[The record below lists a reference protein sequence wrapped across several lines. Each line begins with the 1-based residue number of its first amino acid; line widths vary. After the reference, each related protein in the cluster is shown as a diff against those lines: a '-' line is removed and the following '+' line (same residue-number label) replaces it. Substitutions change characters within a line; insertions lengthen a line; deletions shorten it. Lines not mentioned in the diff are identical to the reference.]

1 MPSTG
6 SARRYARAVFEIARD
21 NDTFDRWSEDLDT
34 LARILGLPEMQAFLS
49 ASKVPEGQKQQLLDQ
64 HLGGVAEQARNLVT
78 LLVRRGRAHLTS
90 GIGTAYQEMLDEHR
104 GIVSATVTTAVPL
117 DEDLRTGVEDN
128 LRELLGGR
136 DLRLVSTVDETI
148 LGGMVARVGDQVIDG
163 STRAR
168 LRSMRDWLREEAA
181 S

>member
-21 NDTFDRWSEDLDT
+21 NDTFDRWSEDLDAVAAV
-34 LARILGLPEMQAFLS
+34 LELPETQGFLT
-49 ASKVPEGQKQQLLDQ
+49 ASRVSDEQKQRLLDE
-64 HLGGVAEQARNLVT
+64 HLSDVSREARNLVAV
-78 LLVRRGRAHLTS
+78 LVRRGRAHLAR
-90 GIGTAYQEMLDEHR
+90 GIDEAYRDMLDEHR

-117 DEDLRTGVEDN
+117 ADDLRDGVESS
-128 LRELLGGR
+128 LRDRMGGR
-136 DLRLVSTVDETI
+136 DLRLVSTVDENI

-163 STRAR
+163 SVRTR
-168 LRSMRDWLREEAA
+168 LRHMRNWLRDEAT